1 MKEPYYIRSTFP
13 CGTMEELYHNH
24 NLYAMQEFRHNAFLL
39 VEKKTAVPKVVY
51 HFVNDFFVNL
61 KEERLQ
67 KLVARMDD
75 YFESGLSMSEL
86 YRVLI
91 YHISKYTSLFEDI
104 DYEEIKTITFQD
116 LIERRKTKQLLEKV
130 KGLQPKDA
138 LRKAYDVV
146 GNLSAINKLNE
157 LDISQIT
164 QGFIH
169 NYELLMNKTTQNLQ
183 DLLTQN
189 NERILQAMR
198 LSLIHI

>member
-1 MKEPYYIRSTFP
+1 MI
-13 CGTMEELYHNH
+13 
-24 NLYAMQEFRHNAFLL
+24 
-39 VEKKTAVPKVVY
+39 
-51 HFVNDFFVNL
+51 FFVNL
-61 KEERLQ
+61 KEERLH

-138 LRKAYDVV
+138 LRK
-146 GNLSAINKLNE
+146 GLRCSRKF
-157 LDISQIT
+157 ISDQ
-164 QGFIH
+164 
-169 NYELLMNKTTQNLQ
+169 
-183 DLLTQN
+183 
-189 NERILQAMR
+189 
-198 LSLIHI
+198 